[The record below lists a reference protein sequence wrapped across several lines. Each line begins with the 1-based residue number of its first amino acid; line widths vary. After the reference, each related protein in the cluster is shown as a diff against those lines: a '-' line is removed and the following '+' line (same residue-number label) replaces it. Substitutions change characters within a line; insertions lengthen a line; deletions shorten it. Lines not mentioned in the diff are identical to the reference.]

1 MSFKPEQCSIRQRE
15 ELDRR
20 MRVSRMNYRDLLQ
33 LCTKIAD
40 RSITDVGQL
49 TKWEASQI
57 IDDLQAD

>member
-1 MSFKPEQCSIRQRE
+1 MSFTPQQCSKAQRE

-20 MRVSRMNYRDLLQ
+20 MRVSRMSYRDLLQ
-33 LCTKIAD
+33 ICAKIAD
-40 RSITDVGQL
+40 RNITDVGQL